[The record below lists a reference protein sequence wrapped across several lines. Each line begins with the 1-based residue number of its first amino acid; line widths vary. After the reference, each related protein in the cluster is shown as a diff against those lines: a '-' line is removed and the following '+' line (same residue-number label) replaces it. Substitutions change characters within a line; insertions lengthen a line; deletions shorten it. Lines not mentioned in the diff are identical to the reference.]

1 MQYIIREVQLKSSR
15 ESGEA
20 RIFKTLPDAV
30 KHLTKINNSASL
42 LMNEKEGTLDQLERF
57 LSERLA
63 TVSLRAALQDN
74 RQWVITAFE

>member
-1 MQYIIREVQLKSSR
+1 MQYLVREIHPKPSFG
-15 ESGEA
+15 SGEG

-30 KHLTKINNSASL
+30 KHLQKVNRSERL
-42 LMNEKEGTLDQLERF
+42 YVGEKEGTLDQLERF

-63 TVSLRAALQDN
+63 TVALRANLEDE